1 MKKTTVST
9 VVAQL
14 EAATQTSK
22 TVQEKIVAFR
32 EKFRELKE
40 CKSALEQT
48 AQNDPIRFTMALARF
63 NELFQQFQTASER
76 CRRCWS
82 SRVIRADFLDHILDH
97 QPHAA
102 PTKPPASADF
112 LHPTAATKTGVYGNR
127 TRRAGFYASATNFE
141 DWD

>member
-1 MKKTTVST
+1 MEWNLKKTTVST

-14 EAATQTSK
+14 EAATSDLK

-63 NELFQQFQTASER
+63 NELFQQFQTASEQLQE
-76 CRRCWS
+76 
-82 SRVIRADFLDHILDH
+82 VL
-97 QPHAA
+97 
-102 PTKPPASADF
+102 
-112 LHPTAATKTGVYGNR
+112 
-127 TRRAGFYASATNFE
+127 E
-141 DWD
+141 